1 MGEKIPPRLNME
13 KMSPDHHFGRRGVY
27 LAGLGL
33 ERERMK
39 ACWKVYNLR
48 DERLFEPVRLLS
60 LLRSLRGGVCVWK
73 MEKFRG
79 WKTKIE

>member
-1 MGEKIPPRLNME
+1 M
-13 KMSPDHHFGRRGVY
+13 
-27 LAGLGL
+27 GL

-39 ACWKVYNLR
+39 DVGKVYNLW

>member
-1 MGEKIPPRLNME
+1 M
-13 KMSPDHHFGRRGVY
+13 
-27 LAGLGL
+27 GL

-39 ACWKVYNLR
+39 DVGKVYNLW

-79 WKTKIE
+79 WKTKNE

>member
-1 MGEKIPPRLNME
+1 ME
-13 KMSPDHHFGRRGVY
+13 KRGDEPQSSFWPGGVSTS
-27 LAGLGL
+27 LDWGS
-33 ERERMK
+33 REKRMK
-39 ACWKVYNLR
+39 ACWKVYNLW

-79 WKTKIE
+79 WKTKNE